1 MHKCIIV
8 ALTVVVCAAICL
20 APSRADTQELIRER
34 LKSDVGIEL
43 LGKAV
48 IYSFYYQYTVNR
60 LLGLE
65 AGLGALGGGSA
76 EDNATVLFIPIG
88 AKLYLVPKDGSLFL
102 VVSRVVRKLR

>member
-1 MHKCIIV
+1 
-8 ALTVVVCAAICL
+8 
-20 APSRADTQELIRER
+20 
-34 LKSDVGIEL
+34 
-43 LGKAV
+43 
-48 IYSFYYQYTVNR
+48 VNR

>member
-76 EDNATVLFIPIG
+76 EDNATVR
-88 AKLYLVPKDGSLFL
+88 S
-102 VVSRVVRKLR
+102 SRSARSSISFRRTARFFSPAASRS